1 MNANFTAKTQALSLL
16 GLIILN
22 CSGSLLKTFI
32 LIVVIILSNTVQT
45 QFSHAPCL
53 SSHGKFTPIVPRQ
66 LIVPKLQIKGDKRLQ
81 DVLIVRVLV
90 VSPR

>member
-32 LIVVIILSNTVQT
+32 LIVVIIRSNTVQT
-45 QFSHAPCL
+45 QFKHSSVTRHAYL
-53 SSHGKFTPIVPRQ
+53 ATAS
-66 LIVPKLQIKGDKRLQ
+66 LRL
-81 DVLIVRVLV
+81 
-90 VSPR
+90 